1 MARRRRVRPGHSQR
15 YGYGH
20 RQHRRRW
27 EPLVESGSCRC
38 ARCGQLIAA
47 FEPWDLGHTAD
58 GRSYSGP
65 EHRRCN
71 RSTASHRQV
80 VPLKVSRVC

>member
-1 MARRRRVRPGHSQR
+1 
-15 YGYGH
+15 
-20 RQHRRRW
+20 
-27 EPLVESGSCRC
+27 
-38 ARCGQLIAA
+38 LIAA

-80 VPLKVSRVC
+80 VPLKVSRVW